1 MSRIRSGELITG
13 VVVAILMAVT
23 VPLSSSS
30 AADASSVSLSIE
42 ASHTQISQSG
52 TICFPV
58 PECTGIEAE
67 FSVDGRPLAM
77 SLVKTAYIRDQR
89 IAVFR
94 ADGDV
99 PEAGEI
105 QINLDFDEASGP
117 ARVDA
122 GPLTRTCQEIL
133 TGYGRASAPGPLS
146 GAGTATRCQ
155 SLNDCADAGADILL
169 IMGHAIRLS
178 AYVDSIGRHWAETM
192 GLNVAIIDVDRISA
206 YSPVMVR
213 DFIKDLY
220 NTASAEHFGDG
231 HLGFVIL
238 LGDAYEDDNVTRM
251 VPHYDGYGGDTEASD
266 HFYACIKG
274 DDEFEDI
281 MIGRIPVGNE
291 LELAYYYAKLTSYS
305 PLPVEDWTKSFLF
318 AGGCF
323 FALKQDYV
331 NLFDSLAVYLPP
343 DIHDARYYR
352 YDFPNTDPGDAQAIQ
367 AMVDSLEDG
376 HLFVMYC
383 GHADRWDWGGRFER
397 VFGSGY
403 IPGLANADRLPIIL
417 SIACYSGWFDN
428 TEYTFSDG
436 GVDCFAERLLTNPGG
451 GAVAC
456 LASSRNTGGGA
467 STAFTSEIIKAAYVN
482 GSTYLGELMLEAK
495 TRHLCHLGNIDY
507 VRQFNLFGD
516 PCLNFVLNQ
525 EPVTQPDL
533 VLRPYHV
540 KVSPEFIRN
549 GETVT
554 VTAVVWNAGGTGIAE
569 FDVALYDGDPGAGG
583 ELVGIETLTDFWGW
597 ERRWVE
603 FDIPDAQGGALDIHL
618 VADPAEMIPEIDED
632 NNTTSVETYVYPCQ
646 AGFPVK
652 LGEDVKGQVLADL
665 DADDDLDILV
675 TSGGTLAQALTY
687 DGNTMWIRENLGQ
700 EEWFDNIEPAACD
713 LNGDGATE
721 VVVTTKSAVMVLE
734 GATGNTIWQRF
745 TDNASVS
752 PVVADLD
759 YDGSF
764 EVLLATYNFMNA
776 KIYAFNTQG
785 GYRWIYSLPGSFG
798 AITSLVCGDFDQDGY
813 LEIMMTGAGETSN
826 LRCFSCSD
834 DPDEQPHS
842 LWTSELTSQGVACA
856 VGADMERNGELEIIA
871 ASGNNVY
878 IVEAMTGQILD
889 TVELPQPVACLSIA
903 DTDNDEVLEIICTSE
918 MGYLYRIDG
927 SEVVLEK
934 DLGGTPVRAPIT
946 TDLDAD
952 GTTEIICSLREGKVC
967 IITPTGADFMAPVP
981 IRDMCYSTPIAGD
994 IDSDGR
1000 IEVFAGSVDSVLF
1013 ALDLGIQGGRS
1024 EWPCAGA
1031 SGIRMGIYA
1040 QPFTGMFTDDYV
1052 LYGRVDIVGDVVIDE
1067 GSQLTIERGTDI
1079 RMVSQDIY
1087 GGGASAEMCE
1097 IFVEGDLV
1105 CRGSSLCPVTLTGL
1119 AYPDE
1124 PGTWMGIMVQDEGTA
1139 TITKTHIR
1147 NAVTG
1152 IDCRNSNVYLSE
1164 SEISNCIM
1172 AVKVDGTSPVLDNN
1186 ELFDN
1191 TYAVSANGG
1200 SPVMVGNYMYHN
1212 SYAGVV
1218 MSDGCTAVM
1227 DRNVISNTTSGSGLA
1242 CYNSTPTIL
1251 PGNKFEHNALNGIY
1265 LGTSSPVIDSCY
1277 VAFNGDCGI
1286 KVAMSSYPVI
1296 GKTSIVG
1303 NRFGIAI
1310 YNNSNPVLGED
1321 FAGLG
1326 GLNDIRDNQLLA
1338 IKNYTANIIMAQ
1350 MNWWGTDTPD
1360 PGLFM
1365 GPVDYSMWL
1374 TSAPAGV
1381 DDIDPAESG
1390 LFNLYPNPFAHQINL
1405 SFSISSR
1412 DVPLEVS
1419 IYDVRGKLVKKIFA
1433 TDEPG
1438 VAEVAWDGTDSRGH
1452 RVASGTYLIAVRSP
1466 SKCRT
1471 RKVVVLR

>member
-1 MSRIRSGELITG
+1 MSRIRSGDIITG
-13 VVVAILMAVT
+13 VVVALMAIA
-23 VPLSSSS
+23 VPLSSST
-30 AADASSVSLSIE
+30 AAETTSVSLSIE
-42 ASHTQISQSG
+42 ASSTQVGESG

-58 PECTGIEAE
+58 PECAGIEAD
-67 FSVDGRPLAM
+67 FTLDGLPLSM

-94 ADGDV
+94 ANDGI
-99 PEAGEI
+99 PETGEI
-105 QINLDFDEASGP
+105 QVTLSFDGAVGP
-117 ARVDA
+117 ALVDA
-122 GPLTRTCQEIL
+122 GPLTRTCSEVL
-133 TGYGRASAPGPLS
+133 TGYGSAFVPGPPS
-146 GAGTATRCQ
+146 GPGSVTRCQ
-155 SLNDCADAGADILL
+155 SLADCANAGADILL

-213 DFIKDLY
+213 DFIKALY
-220 NTASAEHFGDG
+220 NTGSAEHFGDG

-251 VPHYDGYGGDTEASD
+251 VPEYDGYGGDAEASD

-291 LELAYYYAKLTSYS
+291 LELAYYYAKLTSYT
-305 PLPVEDWTKSFLF
+305 PLPAEDWTRSFLF

-343 DIHDARYYR
+343 DVHDSRYYR
-352 YDFPNTDPGDAQAIQ
+352 YDFPQTDPGDAQAIQ
-367 AMVDSLEDG
+367 AMVDSLEAG
-376 HLFVMYC
+376 RLFVMYC
-383 GHADRWDWGGRFER
+383 GHADRWNWGGRFER
-397 VFGSGY
+397 VFGSGR
-403 IPGLANADRLPIIL
+403 IPDLANADRLPIIL

-456 LASSRNTGGGA
+456 LASSRDTGGGA
-467 STAFTSEIIKAAYVN
+467 STEFTSQIIRAAYVN
-482 GSTYLGELMLEAK
+482 GSSYLGELMLEAK
-495 TRHLCHLGNIDY
+495 TRHLCRLGNIEY

-525 EPVTQPDL
+525 EPVSQPDL

-540 KVSPEFIRN
+540 KVSPEFIKN

-554 VTAVVWNAGGTGIAE
+554 VTAEVWNAGGESVAE
-569 FDVALYDGDPGAGG
+569 FDVAIYDGDPDAGG
-583 ELVGIETLTDFWGW
+583 ELVGVETLADFWGW
-597 ERRWVE
+597 EKRWVE
-603 FDIPDAQGGALDIHL
+603 FEIHGAEGGALDIHL
-618 VADPAEMIPEIDED
+618 VADPEEMIPEVDED

-652 LGEDVKGQVLADL
+652 LGEDVKGQVMADL
-665 DADDDLDILV
+665 DADEDLDILV
-675 TSGGTLAQALTY
+675 TSGGTLAQALTS
-687 DGNTMWIRENLGQ
+687 DGNTIWLRENLGQ
-700 EEWFDNIEPAACD
+700 KEWFENIEPAACD

-721 VVVTTKSAVMVLE
+721 VILTTKSAVLVLE

-759 YDGSF
+759 HDGSF
-764 EVLLATYNFMNA
+764 EVLLATYNFMAA
-776 KIYAFNTQG
+776 KMYAFNTQG
-785 GYRWIYSLPGSFG
+785 AYRWIYSLPGSFG

-813 LEIMMTGAGETSN
+813 LEVMMAGGGETGN

-842 LWTSELTSQGVACA
+842 LWTSQLTSQGVACA
-856 VGADMERNGELEIIA
+856 VGADIQRDGDLEIIA
-871 ASGNNVY
+871 GSGNNVY
-878 IVEAMTGQILD
+878 VVEAMTGQIIE
-889 TVELPQPVACLSIA
+889 TVELPHPATSLSIA
-903 DTDNDEVLEIICTSE
+903 DTDNDEVLEILCTSE
-918 MGYLYRIDG
+918 MGYLYRIDDLQ
-927 SEVVLEK
+927 VVLEK
-934 DLGGTPVRAPIT
+934 DLGGTPVEAPIT
-946 TDLDAD
+946 ADLDGD

-967 IITPTGADFMAPVP
+967 IISPTGGDFMAPVP
-981 IRDMCYSTPIAGD
+981 IRNMCYSTPVAGD
-994 IDSDGR
+994 IDMDGR

-1040 QPFTGMFTDDYV
+1040 QPFTGMFTDDFV

-1067 GSQLTIERGTDI
+1067 GSKLIIERGTDI
-1079 RMVSQDIY
+1079 RLVSHDIY
-1087 GGGASAEMCE
+1087 GGGASSQLCE
-1097 IFVEGDLV
+1097 VFVRGDLV
-1105 CRGSSLCPVTLTGL
+1105 CRGTSLHPVTMTGL

-1124 PGTWMGIMVQDEGTA
+1124 PGTWMGIMVEDEGTA
-1139 TITKTHIR
+1139 TISRTSIR

-1152 IDCRNSNVYLSE
+1152 IDCRNDDIYLSE

-1172 AVKVDGTSPVLDNN
+1172 AVKVDATSPVLDNN
-1186 ELFDN
+1186 ELYNN

-1200 SPVMVGNYMYHN
+1200 SPVLVGNKMHHN

-1227 DRNVISNTTSGSGLA
+1227 DKNVISNTTSGSGLA
-1242 CYNSTPTIL
+1242 CYNSNPTIL
-1251 PGNKFEHNALNGIY
+1251 PGNKFEYNALNGIY

-1286 KVAMSSYPVI
+1286 KVAMSSSPVI
-1296 GKTSIVG
+1296 TKTSIVG
-1303 NRFGIAI
+1303 NRFGFGI
-1310 YNNSNPVLGED
+1310 YNNSNPVLGD
-1321 FAGLG
+1321 DGAGLG
-1326 GLNDIRDNQLLA
+1326 GLNDIRDNEMLA
-1338 IKNYTANIIMAQ
+1338 IKNYTANTIMART
-1350 MNWWGTDTPD
+1350 NWWGTDTPE

-1365 GPVDYSMWL
+1365 GPVDYSLWL
-1374 TSAPAGV
+1374 TTAPAGV
-1381 DDIDPAESG
+1381 DDIDLVDNLMFS
-1390 LFNLYPNPFAHQINL
+1390 LYPNPFVHQVNL

-1419 IYDVRGKLVKKIFA
+1419 IYNVRGKLVKKVLSE
-1433 TDEPG
+1433 DHPG
-1438 VAEVAWDGTDSRGH
+1438 LVQVAWDGTDSRGR
-1452 RVASGTYLIAVRSP
+1452 RVASGTYLVAVKSRSH
-1466 SKCRT
+1466 CVT
-1471 RKVVVLR
+1471 RKVVLLR